1 MVFSSVFFLFYFFP
15 IVLVMYFTAPKNLRN
30 LILFISSLFFYAWG
44 EPVYII
50 LMLITITVG
59 YFSGLIM
66 DKFLYNKD
74 IKKAKIVLIL
84 TVIIDLG
91 ILGFFKYGD
100 FIISNINSVLNTS
113 IPPLDLSLPIGI
125 SFYTFQTM
133 SYTIDLFRGDTKV
146 QKNYISFGT
155 YVALFPQLIA
165 GPIVRFKTVA
175 EELDTRKENV
185 DDFSSGIQRF
195 ILGLGKKVL
204 LANNIGMLWDSIS
217 SMNVQTVPILT
228 AWIGIAAYTFQIYF
242 DFSGYSDMA
251 IGLGRMFGFHFLENF
266 NYPYI
271 SKSITEFWRRWH
283 ISLSTWFKEYVY
295 IPLGGNRNGIVKQF
309 RNIAIVWLLTGL
321 WHGASWNF
329 IAWGVYF
336 GIILMIEKLFLL
348 KFLQKAPAIICHIY
362 TMFLVIISWALFAFD
377 NFTQAFSYIKAM
389 FGGYSNTVYN
399 NETLYILTTNIIMFA
414 ILIFASTP
422 IPKIIADKLSNIGN
436 KTNKTNSS
444 SVCSDGGV
452 IFFIAKQ
459 VFLFSVLL
467 IGIAYMVDA
476 SYNPFLYFKF

>member
-1 MVFSSVFFLFYFFP
+1 MVFSSVLFLFYFFP
-15 IVLVMYFTAPKNLRN
+15 LVLALYYTAPLKLRN
-30 LILFISSLFFYAWG
+30 LLLFISSLFFYAWG
-44 EPVYII
+44 EPIYIV
-50 LMLITITVG
+50 LMLLTITLG
-59 YFSGLIM
+59 YFSGLIL
-66 DKFLYNKD
+66 DKYLKNEKTV
-74 IKKAKIVLIL
+74 KAKIVLIL
-84 TVIIDLG
+84 TIVVDLG

-100 FIISNINSVLNTS
+100 FVINNINSIFSTS
-113 IPPLDLSLPIGI
+113 IPPLNLPLPIGI

-175 EELDTRKENV
+175 EELDTRKENL
-185 DDFSSGIQRF
+185 DDFTSGIQRF

-217 SMNVQTVPILT
+217 KSGVENLPVLT
-228 AWIGIAAYTFQIYF
+228 AWIGILAYTFQIYF

-295 IPLGGNRNGIVKQF
+295 IPLGGNRKGKLMQF
-309 RNIAIVWLLTGL
+309 RNIAVVWLLTGL

-348 KFLQKAPAIICHIY
+348 KYLEKAPKIICHIY
-362 TMFLVIISWALFAFD
+362 TMFLVIISWGLFAFN
-377 NFTQAFSYIKAM
+377 NFTEAFNYIKAM
-389 FGGYSNTVYN
+389 FGGYGNILYNT
-399 NETLYILTTNIIMFA
+399 ESLYILTTNIIMFI
-414 ILIFASTP
+414 ILILASTP
-422 IPKIIADKLSNIGN
+422 LPKIIADKLMNIGN
-436 KTNKTNSS
+436 KTNIKAESQSAT
-444 SVCSDGGV
+444 DGST

-459 VFLFSVLL
+459 VFLVGVLV
-467 IGIAYMVDA
+467 IAIAYMVDA